1 MIDAFFARPASANRL
16 ARPASAV
23 HNSRER
29 QVSTHA
35 RSLSTS
41 WPGRHPERDRVK
53 RVTRGAV
60 TAATYG
66 SLIVASLV
74 VFVPLLVVL
83 FAAFK
88 TRGEYA
94 TTGPL
99 TPPGDWFNLANFV
112 TAWTRGNM
120 LRGFANTAFILA
132 VSLVGTILVGTMTAY
147 AIDRFRFR
155 FRRLVLFGFL
165 LAALVPGVTTQV
177 ATYQIVKSM
186 DLVNT
191 PWAAIVLFMGTD
203 IVSIYIFIQFMQS
216 IPTSLDQAALIDGAS
231 RFSIYWRIILPL
243 MKPAIATVVIIKGIA
258 IYNEFYIP
266 FLYMRSPSLS
276 VISTALFRFK
286 GPYGAQWEV
295 IAACTMIVIIPTVV
309 IFLLLQRWIYNGIT
323 AGSTK

>member
-1 MIDAFFARPASANRL
+1 VIDTVVSADRHLSARPAPGSRRRGRAGAAKSGAAAL
-16 ARPASAV
+16 AKYASLVIA
-23 HNSRER
+23 
-29 QVSTHA
+29 
-35 RSLSTS
+35 
-41 WPGRHPERDRVK
+41 
-53 RVTRGAV
+53 
-60 TAATYG
+60 
-66 SLIVASLV
+66 SLIVC
-74 VFVPLLVVL
+74 VPLVVVL

-88 TRGEYA
+88 TRGEYS

-99 TPPGDWFNLANFV
+99 TPPRDWFNFANFQ

-120 LRGFANTAFILA
+120 LLGFRNTAFILA
-132 VSLVGTILVGTMTAY
+132 VSLVGTIFAGTLTAY
-147 AIDRFRFR
+147 AIDRFSFR
-155 FRRLVLFGFL
+155 LKKLVLFLFL
-165 LAALVPGVTTQV
+165 VAALVPGVTTQV

-186 DLVNT
+186 GLVNT
-191 PWAAIVLFMGTD
+191 PWSAIVLFMGTD

-216 IPTSLDQAALIDGAS
+216 IPKSLDQAALVDGAS
-231 RFSIYWRIILPL
+231 RFEIYRKIILPL

-266 FLYMRSPSLS
+266 FLYLRSSSLS

-323 AGSTK
+323 AGATK